1 MALSTCVLIAKSCP
15 TLRDLHGLQPTGL
28 LCPWDSPG
36 MNTGVGSL
44 ALLQGIFHLWIILC
58 CMTEEMLSALGFW
71 NTLYPREPAYLKDTI
86 NKLRD
91 TSWGWQLRGN
101 QEQSAEGS
109 QMTQNEVKGE
119 GGLLSK
125 QLLCQ
130 GKRMEDTIPSKGR
143 RDVRKAGGSNKAASK
158 LLGEA

>member
-1 MALSTCVLIAKSCP
+1 
-15 TLRDLHGLQPTGL
+15 
-28 LCPWDSPG
+28 
-36 MNTGVGSL
+36 
-44 ALLQGIFHLWIILC
+44 
-58 CMTEEMLSALGFW
+58 
-71 NTLYPREPAYLKDTI
+71 
-86 NKLRD
+86 
-91 TSWGWQLRGN
+91 
-101 QEQSAEGS
+101 
-109 QMTQNEVKGE
+109 MTQNEVKGE

>member
-1 MALSTCVLIAKSCP
+1 
-15 TLRDLHGLQPTGL
+15 
-28 LCPWDSPG
+28 

-109 QMTQNEVKGE
+109 
-119 GGLLSK
+119 
-125 QLLCQ
+125 
-130 GKRMEDTIPSKGR
+130 
-143 RDVRKAGGSNKAASK
+143 
-158 LLGEA
+158 